1 MPPGAEK
8 AADQERERPKVPI
21 RGMVTGQ
28 WRVLPLCRGLVQI
41 FNVTDYGLLSCMPSR
56 LASELHCDETLALVV
71 LGVIVQVLAGALSDR
86 VGRRSV
92 TPPAARASSCAS
104 PRCC

>member
-1 MPPGAEK
+1 
-8 AADQERERPKVPI
+8 
-21 RGMVTGQ
+21 MVTGQ
-28 WRVLPLCRGLVQI
+28 WRVLPLCMGLVQI
-41 FNVTDYGLLSCMPSR
+41 FNVTDYRLLSCMPSR

-71 LGVIVQVLAGALSDR
+71 LGAIVRPLAGALSDR

-92 TPPAARASSCAS
+92 TPLAARASSCAS